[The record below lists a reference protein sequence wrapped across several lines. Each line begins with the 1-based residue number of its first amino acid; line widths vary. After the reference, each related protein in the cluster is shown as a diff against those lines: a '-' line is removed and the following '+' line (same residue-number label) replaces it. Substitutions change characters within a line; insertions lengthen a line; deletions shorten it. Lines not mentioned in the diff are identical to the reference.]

1 MMSAGAESRTMPPP
15 TRPPGLGHAHYLL
28 ETDYFFNDAE
38 PRFAMD
44 MALFERAVRITARC
58 VAQWADRYLARPC
71 VQRDLL
77 RQGALPSSIEE
88 RELFVDELFA
98 WLAVLP
104 DPILGDVLNLYQRDK
119 LLLDQSDGMAYGFLT
134 LSPKQ
139 FAQLQACWAA
149 NGLPSDLYYPAAAQ
163 RMVIEPVEKWGGVV
177 RIGQRYTPRRWA
189 RRDPGAIDA
198 VPVPSEE
205 ERVASILAAL
215 SQFQNALWLR
225 RTELMEPERTRD
237 AFFTAELTA
246 ITAVDREL
254 QRLSLQIKGIE
265 PHRTGGRSE

>member
-1 MMSAGAESRTMPPP
+1 MPPP

-225 RTELMEPERTRD
+225 RTESVSYTH
-237 AFFTAELTA
+237 LTLPT
-246 ITAVDREL
+246 ILLV
-254 QRLSLQIKGIE
+254 
-265 PHRTGGRSE
+265 